1 MHMGP
6 DREIPGLWVRE
17 GMPAAREGAAVGD
30 P

>member
-1 MHMGP
+1 MHIGP

-17 GMPAAREGAAVGD
+17 GAPRPREAATIGG